1 MAKDE
6 KKKVEET
13 KTSAI
18 VELTEENVQ
27 DEVRNGNLLKDKN
40 VQAALEKIAK
50 EEDEHQIAE
59 AQNMI
64 MCAKYI
70 NTKELFYTRA
80 RTRERRINKECLTEC
95 TKTLEEVLAGK
106 LTPTEYREKKREIL
120 KKKDDAYRE
129 SDKLLEK
136 DLTELRNSFTGNYQF
151 RAEWDR
157 Y

>member
-1 MAKDE
+1 MAKDKE
-6 KKKVEET
+6 KKAEEA
-13 KTSAI
+13 KTTAV

-27 DEVRNGNLLKDKN
+27 DEIRNGNLLKDKN

-50 EEDEHQIAE
+50 EEDEHQVAE

-64 MCAKYI
+64 MCAKYL
-70 NTKELFYTRA
+70 NTKELINTRA
-80 RTRERRINKECLTEC
+80 RRREAKINKEALTEC
-95 TKTLEEVLAGK
+95 TKVLQEVLDGK
-106 LTPTEYREKKREIL
+106 LTPVEYRTKKREIM

-129 SDKLLEK
+129 SDKTLQK
-136 DLTELRNSFTGNYQF
+136 DLDELRNSFTGNYSF